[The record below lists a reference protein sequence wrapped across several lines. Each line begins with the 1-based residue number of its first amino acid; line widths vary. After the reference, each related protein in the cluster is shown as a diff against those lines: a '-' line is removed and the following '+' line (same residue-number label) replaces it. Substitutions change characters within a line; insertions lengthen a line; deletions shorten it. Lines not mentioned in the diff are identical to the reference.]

1 VAKFVDKNGDLN
13 DSLLRERNI
22 SRSEFLLNFV
32 CYLLGEDTG
41 ITILLLMIGAS
52 ASASATATTT
62 SATAT
67 EGTGAVSVGATV
79 GVKGPSGSPMIGS
92 ICVGLG
98 TSKGA
103 WC

>member
-22 SRSEFLLNFV
+22 SRFEFLLNFV
-32 CYLLGEDTG
+32 CYLLGEHTG
-41 ITILLLMIGAS
+41 ITILLLMIGAT
-52 ASASATATTT
+52 ATATTSAT
-62 SATAT
+62 ATAT

>member
-22 SRSEFLLNFV
+22 SRFEFLLNFV

-52 ASASATATTT
+52 ASATA

-79 GVKGPSGSPMIGS
+79 GMKGPSGSHMIGS

-98 TSKGA
+98 TSRGA

>member
-1 VAKFVDKNGDLN
+1 MAKFVDENGDLN

-22 SRSEFLLNFV
+22 SRFEFLLNFV

-41 ITILLLMIGAS
+41 ITILLLMIGAT
-52 ASASATATTT
+52 ASA

-79 GVKGPSGSPMIGS
+79 GMKGPSGSPMIGS

-98 TSKGA
+98 TSSGA

>member
-22 SRSEFLLNFV
+22 SRFEFLLNFV
-32 CYLLGEDTG
+32 CYLLGEHTG

-52 ASASATATTT
+52 ATATATTSAT
-62 SATAT
+62 ATAT

-98 TSKGA
+98 TSRGA

>member
-1 VAKFVDKNGDLN
+1 
-13 DSLLRERNI
+13 
-22 SRSEFLLNFV
+22 
-32 CYLLGEDTG
+32 
-41 ITILLLMIGAS
+41 MIGAS
-52 ASASATATTT
+52 ATATATTSAT
-62 SATAT
+62 ATAT

-98 TSKGA
+98 TSRGA